1 MFDPCFVMQ
10 YLMSFLVLKT
20 SRLGR
25 ESQLL
30 SLNCLPDAL

>member
-1 MFDPCFVMQ
+1 MFDPCFVMR

-20 SRLGR
+20 SGFER

-30 SLNCLPDAL
+30 SFNCLPDPL